1 MLWARQSV
9 NARERVQRQ
18 IKAELLLDGVK
29 LLGVDA
35 LGVGDGELAFG
46 LPFLVDEARK
56 RNLPYVSANLADRDS
71 KLLFP
76 AARVVVRGELR
87 LGITSVLSD
96 QLHVAGG
103 RVLPAVDSLRAA
115 VRQLIDSDK
124 VDLVVVLSHL
134 GLGPD
139 QQLPEQ
145 IEGIDLIFGGHSR
158 SSQETPIIVG
168 TTAIFQAG
176 SRGKYLGQVT
186 ISLRDGGSGWT
197 DPAGRVQVEAQ
208 RAQLITQISD
218 YDRKLAELTPQT
230 EGQRSRLERVVSFSK
245 RRLDALPVPPRGS
258 GTRHLLNSEKIPLDR
273 GLQDHDEMAQ
283 LVDRALQ
290 RLGPED
296 KSALSGLDKGG
307 HDHDHA
313 AHADR
318 PVKPGAREYGDFV
331 GAEACRACHQKEHAD
346 WLATPHAQAYTALV
360 KERRHFDLDCWSCH
374 VTGAGQPG
382 GPGSPYDVG
391 PMRNVQCEACH
402 GAGRKHISN
411 PATDMVRVP
420 VEAHCK
426 RCHDDEQTEGR
437 FDYLQYLPR
446 IDHKS

>member
-1 MLWARQSV
+1 
-9 NARERVQRQ
+9 
-18 IKAELLLDGVK
+18 
-29 LLGVDA
+29 
-35 LGVGDGELAFG
+35 

-56 RNLPYVSANLADRDS
+56 RSLPYVSANLADRDS

-76 AARVVVRGELR
+76 AARVVVRGTLR

-103 RVLPAVDSLRAA
+103 KVLPVVDSLRAA
-115 VRQLIDSDK
+115 VRQLTESDK
-124 VDLVVVLSHL
+124 VDLVIVLSHL

-139 QQLPEQ
+139 QDLPEQ
-145 IEGIDLIFGGHSR
+145 VEGIDLIFGAHSR
-158 SSQETPIIVG
+158 SSQEIPILVG

-186 ISLRDGGSGWT
+186 LSLREGASGWA
-197 DPAGRVQVEAQ
+197 DPASRLKVEAQ
-208 RAQLITQISD
+208 RTQLLEQIRD
-218 YDRKLAELTPQT
+218 YDKQLAELPPEK
-230 EGQRSRLERVVSFSK
+230 EGQRSRFERVLSFSK
-245 RRLDALPVPPRGS
+245 RRLDALPVPPSDAGK
-258 GTRHLLNSEKIPLDR
+258 RHLLTSEKIPLDR
-273 GLQDHDEMAQ
+273 GLQDHAEMAE

-307 HDHDHA
+307 HDHDHSQ
-313 AHADR
+313 HDHSQHDHQ
-318 PVKPGAREYGDFV
+318 PVKSRAREYGDFV
-331 GAEACRACHQKEHAD
+331 GAEACRSCHQKEHAD
-346 WLATPHAQAYTALV
+346 WLATPHAHAYTALV

-382 GPGSPYDVG
+382 GPASPYDVG

-402 GAGRKHISN
+402 GAGRKHVGN
-411 PATDMVRVP
+411 PAADMVRVP
-420 VEAHCK
+420 DEAHCK
-426 RCHDDEQTEGR
+426 GCHDDEQTEGR
-437 FDYLQYLPR
+437 FDYSKYLPR